1 MQKNMAQI
9 IVYGLAEQQF
19 LENFE
24 LSQQV
29 IGRIVEN
36 WDQKIYIV
44 PSKALNFERSS
55 IYPAKQLM

>member
-24 LSQQV
+24 LNRRV
-29 IGRIVEN
+29 ISRIVEN
-36 WDQKIYIV
+36 WDQKIYVV
-44 PSKALNFERSS
+44 PSQALNVKRS
-55 IYPAKQLM
+55 ITYPPKCLM